1 MKMSMNKRSKHL
13 RQRGQASVEYSIV
26 SILAVIVLLIPDT
39 DGQLLLVTLAEVI
52 KRNYTA
58 FVYAISYSSNFTF
71 F

>member
-1 MKMSMNKRSKHL
+1 MNKHLNHL

-26 SILAVIVLLIPDT
+26 SIFAVIALLIPDEN
-39 DGQLLLVTLAEVI
+39 GQLVLVTLAEVL

>member
-1 MKMSMNKRSKHL
+1 MKISKNKRSKYL

-26 SILAVIVLLIPDT
+26 SILAVIVLLIEF
-39 DGQLLLVTLAEVI
+39 DGQSVLVTLAEVL

>member
-1 MKMSMNKRSKHL
+1 MNKRSKYL

-26 SILAVIVLLIPDT
+26 SILAVIVLLIEF
-39 DGQLLLVTLAEVI
+39 DGQSVLVTLAEVL

>member
-1 MKMSMNKRSKHL
+1 MNKRLKHL
-13 RQRGQASVEYSIV
+13 QQRGQASVEYSIV
-26 SILAVIVLLIPDT
+26 SIFAVIALLVPDEN
-39 DGQLLLVTLAEVI
+39 GQLVLVTLAEVL

>member
-1 MKMSMNKRSKHL
+1 MKISMNKRSKYL

-26 SILAVIVLLIPDT
+26 SILAVIVLLIEF
-39 DGQLLLVTLAEVI
+39 DGQSVLVTLAEVL

>member
-26 SILAVIVLLIPDT
+26 SILAVIVLLIEF
-39 DGQLLLVTLAEVI
+39 DGQSVLVTLAEVL